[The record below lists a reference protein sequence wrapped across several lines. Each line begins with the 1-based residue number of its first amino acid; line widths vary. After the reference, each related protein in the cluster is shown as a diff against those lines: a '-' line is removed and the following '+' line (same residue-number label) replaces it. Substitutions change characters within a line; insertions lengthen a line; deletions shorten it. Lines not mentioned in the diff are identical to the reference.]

1 MKYRT
6 LIAFEPEQ
14 ISILRRLSL
23 RREESVSNLVRK
35 AVNLFVEKEKINP
48 ASLLLESLE
57 KNKNKLKSAFKI
69 TDRNLSKNVD
79 KILYEQS

>member
-14 ISILRRLSL
+14 IFILRRLSL
-23 RREESVSNLVRK
+23 RYEESISNLVRK
-35 AVNLFVEKEKINP
+35 AVNVFVEKEKVNP

-57 KNKNKLKSAFKI
+57 KNKNKLKSSFKT
-69 TDRNLSKNVD
+69 TDRGLSKNID
-79 KILYEQS
+79 KILYE